1 MSTQIQDNQL
11 WSELSEEQQQMV
23 AGGLQ
28 SINKN
33 VNTFYNTNAIAFLN
47 QAGSGPGG
55 SFVNTG
61 LQQAELDTGSK
72 EKFSAKFV

>member
-1 MSTQIQDNQL
+1 MPTQIQDNQL

-61 LQQAELDTGSK
+61 LQQAELDTASK
-72 EKFSAKFV
+72 EKFRAKFV